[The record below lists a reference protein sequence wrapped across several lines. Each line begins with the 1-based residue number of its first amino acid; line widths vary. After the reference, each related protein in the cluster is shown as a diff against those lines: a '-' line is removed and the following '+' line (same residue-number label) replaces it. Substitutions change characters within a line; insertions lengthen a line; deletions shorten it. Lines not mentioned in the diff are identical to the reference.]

1 LSNGQPALLKR
12 REYLRRD
19 AAEQRWKELLR
30 LGLSTTGP
38 AWGAEVE
45 P

>member
-1 LSNGQPALLKR
+1 MWQKEGACL
-12 REYLRRD
+12 LRRD
-19 AAEQRWKELLR
+19 AAEQRRKELLR
-30 LGLSTTGP
+30 LGWSANDL